1 MPFCSSQSQW
11 IGVNSGGGGDKD
23 EVGMIRGLF
32 EIGTRKIFRF
42 LKKMEGGVYWSF

>member
-11 IGVNSGGGGDKD
+11 IGVNSGGDDDKD

-32 EIGTRKIFRF
+32 EIGTRK
-42 LKKMEGGVYWSF
+42 KMEGGVYWSF